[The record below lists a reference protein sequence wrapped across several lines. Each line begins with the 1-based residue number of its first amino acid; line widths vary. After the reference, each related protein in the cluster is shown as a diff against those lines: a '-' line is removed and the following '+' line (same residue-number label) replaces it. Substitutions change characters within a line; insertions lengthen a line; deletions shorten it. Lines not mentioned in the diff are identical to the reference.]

1 MGVAGCEFAE
11 SVANTNDG
19 AAVKL
24 VVRHAFAFDPAAVG
38 KTVSVLSAKP
48 LLAT

>member
-1 MGVAGCEFAE
+1 MGVTRGEFAE
-11 SVANTNDG
+11 GVANTDDG
-19 AAVKL
+19 APVKL
-24 VVRHAFAFDPAAVG
+24 VVRYAFAFDPAAVG

>member
-1 MGVAGCEFAE
+1 MGVAGGKFAE
-11 SVANTNDG
+11 GVANTDDG

-24 VVRHAFAFDPAAVG
+24 VVRHTFAFDPTAVG